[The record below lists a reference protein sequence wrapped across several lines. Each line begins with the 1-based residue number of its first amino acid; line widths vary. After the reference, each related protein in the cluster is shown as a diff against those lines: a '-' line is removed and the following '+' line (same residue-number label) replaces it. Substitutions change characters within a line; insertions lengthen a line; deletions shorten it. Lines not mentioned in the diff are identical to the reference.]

1 MNSYP
6 ITFDVD
12 RPSTMSRGHVF
23 LRLLLVLLLSCVIGA
38 GGGLFLIYLV
48 VPVAAAIFIA
58 RMGGDRYVVENGER
72 TSRWL
77 AKIVGLLAYLAFLT
91 DELPG
96 DNASVQLRV
105 ISSGSPTV
113 SSALTRLVRAIPS
126 ALVLALLSIISGIVG
141 FIAALSILILG
152 RCPKG
157 CWRFQLGIVRW
168 EARLLGYL
176 ASVVETYPP
185 FSLDTQSAN

>member
-1 MNSYP
+1 
-6 ITFDVD
+6 
-12 RPSTMSRGHVF
+12 MSRAHVF

-58 RMGGDRYVVENGER
+58 RMGGDRYVVESGER
-72 TSRWL
+72 ASIWL
-77 AKIVGLLAYLAFLT
+77 AKIVGLLAYIAFLT

-96 DNASVQLRV
+96 DNASFQLRV

-113 SSALTRLVRAIPS
+113 SCALMRLVRAIPS

-176 ASVVETYPP
+176 ASVIETYPP
-185 FSLDTQSAN
+185 FSFDTQPSN

>member
-6 ITFDVD
+6 IVFDVN
-12 RPSTMSRGHVF
+12 RPTSMSRAHVF

-38 GGGLFLIYLV
+38 GGGLVLIYLG

-58 RMGGDRYVVENGER
+58 RMGGDRYVVESGER

-77 AKIVGLLAYLAFLT
+77 ANVVGLLAYLAFLT

-96 DNASVQLRV
+96 DNAHVQLRV
-105 ISSGSPTV
+105 LSSGTHTV
-113 SSALTRLVRAIPS
+113 SSALMRLVRAIPS
-126 ALVLALLSIISGIVG
+126 ALVLGLLSIVSGIVG

-152 RCPKG
+152 SCPAG

-185 FSLDTQSAN
+185 FSFDTQPAN